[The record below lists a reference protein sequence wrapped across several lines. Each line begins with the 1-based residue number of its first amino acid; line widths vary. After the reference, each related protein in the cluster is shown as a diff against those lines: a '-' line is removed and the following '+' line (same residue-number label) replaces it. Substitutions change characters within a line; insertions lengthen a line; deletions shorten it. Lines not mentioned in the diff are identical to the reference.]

1 MFIVA
6 DSTVGVP
13 DANKTFT
20 GFRGDPKERA
30 RNNLPISN
38 LLFYP
43 SLSDLIRYVE

>member
-6 DSTVGVP
+6 DSTEGVP

-20 GFRGDPKERA
+20 DFRGDPKERA

-38 LLFYP
+38 FVP
-43 SLSDLIRYVE
+43 A